1 MPSPFY
7 PQPFTQAL
15 VRSKCLRG
23 VFDSLRGRKS
33 SLLLL
38 IPGRLSLSSAGPLWP
53 SFSCLILVGL
63 HPLASCC
70 SYASPQSLALF
81 SALLTY
87 L

>member
-7 PQPFTQAL
+7 PQTFTQAL

-38 IPGRLSLSSAGPLWP
+38 IPGRLSLSSAGPRGQVSLVSSLSGFTLWLP
-53 SFSCLILVGL
+53 VAATPL
-63 HPLASCC
+63 HKAWP
-70 SYASPQSLALF
+70 YSLLC
-81 SALLTY
+81 
-87 L
+87 